1 MSGFRPSLIR
11 LVNICLG
18 ICHGICL
25 GICLCSPV
33 LDHAAR
39 AARTDSTVLIQG
51 ETGTGKELLARGIHS
66 LSARRT
72 RLFITINCGAI
83 PKDLLESEL
92 FGHLKGS
99 FTGAFMDRKGRVEA
113 ANRGTL
119 FLDESARC
127 RWSSKSNCC
136 G

>member
-1 MSGFRPSLIR
+1 MIR
-11 LVNICLG
+11 LVG

-25 GICLCSPV
+25 GICPSKELFGV
-33 LDHAAR
+33 LDHATR
-39 AARTDSTVLIQG
+39 AERTDSTVLIQG
-51 ETGTGKELLARGIHS
+51 ETGTGKELLARRTHS

-72 RLFITINCGAI
+72 K
-83 PKDLLESEL
+83 P
-92 FGHLKGS
+92 

-113 ANRGTL
+113 ADGGTL

-127 RWSSKSNCC
+127 RRSSKSNCC